1 VVIEFA
7 ALLKYRVRDVTGDP
21 YAEDSQFPL
30 PEAGHCGGCSG
41 KAERGAPLSV
51 KATVARGLRARRF
64 SACRVLEDVALR
76 YRQKLFIVGHK
87 VHDGFCGLAYGLL
100 ESIQLIVVGTLIG
113 IGPHEVRSM
122 RYEPDSM

>member
-1 VVIEFA
+1 MTPILQRE
-7 ALLKYRVRDVTGDP
+7 
-21 YAEDSQFPL
+21 
-30 PEAGHCGGCSG
+30 
-41 KAERGAPLSV
+41 AERGAPLSV
-51 KATVARGLRARRF
+51 KATVARGLHARRF